1 MWTTASPRCRA
12 ARRSGESFPSSSLAS
27 RAPHRPDDQVRRL
40 GGRAPARRLVRG
52 RVGRR
57 VRVRRA
63 RRGRARPARARRARR
78 DRRSRR
84 RRSRRRPRR
93 ARRGAGGR
101 GRARGAKRA
110 RTRRERRH
118 GFRDG
123 VFPHPLVARGSG
135 ARGVDGARRVLRRL
149 CERCARPSFLARAFA
164 GPESARFSHLPP
176 PARVAPVLCVPRAGC
191 GGWRHV
197 LRHDL
202 GAGDGWPYDQPH
214 AARVVARR
222 LAREALASEADLMPA
237 RSDASPPAAPESDTP
252 DEAAAS

>member
-12 ARRSGESFPSSSLAS
+12 ARRSGESFPSSSLPS
-27 RAPHRPDDQVRRL
+27 RAPHRPDEQVRRL

-63 RRGRARPARARRARR
+63 RRGRARPARARRGRR

-149 CERCARPSFLARAFA
+149 CERCAARPSFLARAFPRTARISALCPPSPPTRASRQCYAYRAQAAA
-164 GPESARFSHLPP
+164 GGATSCAMTSERATGGLTTNRTPRAWSRGDWRARPS
-176 PARVAPVLCVPRAGC
+176 PARPI
-191 GGWRHV
+191 
-197 LRHDL
+197 
-202 GAGDGWPYDQPH
+202 
-214 AARVVARR
+214 
-222 LAREALASEADLMPA
+222 
-237 RSDASPPAAPESDTP
+237 
-252 DEAAAS
+252 